1 MLCARHHVVTPT
13 WYTTDENKV
22 AICAAGA
29 APPLVALL
37 ASPSSEMQGA
47 AVEALGNLAG
57 NCVWLLLILKSFLR
71 NCFILS
77 IMCTAAA
84 NKIAIATAGAV
95 PPLIAL
101 LSSPSI
107 DLQRTS
113 AGVLW
118 RLSVNGERGRQC
130 DDESEIVA

>member
-1 MLCARHHVVTPT
+1 M
-13 WYTTDENKV
+13 
-22 AICAAGA
+22 
-29 APPLVALL
+29 
-37 ASPSSEMQGA
+37 
-47 AVEALGNLAG
+47 EALGNLAG